1 MSSYLISRNGHYH
14 LRVRTPLDLIGIIPQ
29 AEITRSLKT
38 TDLRKAKATAL
49 PYLQGISQTV
59 TLLRS
64 KFITPEQAQKS
75 LCNLL
80 GRKGG
85 GMPRGADRSPQ
96 VATVDVSPSMGSTQL
111 AAVGRY
117 PRRAPDCR

>member
-38 TDLRKAKATAL
+38 TDLRKTKASVL

-64 KFITPEQAQKS
+64 KFITPEQAQES
-75 LCNLL
+75 LGRLL
-80 GRKGG
+80 GLRLTTLSMYYPFTDG
-85 GMPRGADRSPQ
+85 RRLSP
-96 VATVDVSPSMGSTQL
+96 VKLMMA
-111 AAVGRY
+111 
-117 PRRAPDCR
+117 